1 MFNDSLF
8 ESSPMSVAVLRTSQ
22 WVVSILV
29 GVFGSLA
36 AYFGLPH
43 VIAASQ
49 TELLVAQSGLIGMAL
64 SFWALM
70 VCYVCADSRRL
81 GLDTRFWTGLTLLL
95 NFVGFFVYLIYSAS
109 RSGNSR
115 RAAVPAAYFLEA
127 VLVGALVL
135 APLIYT
141 EALPKVLMGIQVPDL
156 PLPRGVPRAAT
167 PTAKSPPRAKIDL
180 TKTPILIPE
189 HIPVITDPL
198 SLQHE
203 PPGQVLDIGLGDP
216 PPGAP
221 DGIFTRMSLGSA
233 PPPPAPRIR
242 RSRVAWIR
250 GGGVVEAAKPI
261 FAPKPEY
268 PPLAII
274 ARIQGTVR
282 LEAIINKD
290 GTIQDL
296 KVLSGH
302 PLLVKAAIDAV
313 ARWRY
318 QPTLLNGEPVEVLT
332 EIDVNFY
339 LPQ

>member
-1 MFNDSLF
+1 
-8 ESSPMSVAVLRTSQ
+8 MSAPVLRKSQ
-22 WVVSILV
+22 WVVSLLV

-36 AYFGLPH
+36 AYLDLPH
-43 VIAASQ
+43 VIAASRMDQ
-49 TELLVAQSGLIGMAL
+49 LVAQSGLIGMAL

-81 GLDTRFWTGLTLLL
+81 GLNTRFWTGLTLLL
-95 NFVGFFVYLIYSAS
+95 NFVGFFAYLIYSAS

-167 PTAKSPPRAKIDL
+167 PTAESPPRAKIDL

-189 HIPVITDPL
+189 HIPVITDPV
-198 SLQHE
+198 SFQHE
-203 PPGQVLDIGLGDP
+203 PPGQVVDIGLGDL

-221 DGIFTRMSLGSA
+221 EGVFTRMPMGSA
-233 PPPPAPRIR
+233 PPPPAALT
-242 RSRVAWIR
+242 RSARVR
-250 GGGVVEAAKPI
+250 QVKVGGVVEAAKLI

-332 EIDVNFY
+332 EIDVNFC

>member
-8 ESSPMSVAVLRTSQ
+8 ESSPMSVPVLRKNQ
-22 WVVSILV
+22 WVISLLV
-29 GVFGSLA
+29 GVLGSLA
-36 AYFGLPH
+36 AYLGLPR
-43 VIAASQ
+43 VFAAPQ

-64 SFWALM
+64 TFWALM

-81 GLDTRFWTGLTLLL
+81 GLNTRFWTGLTLLL
-95 NFVGFFVYLIYSAS
+95 NFVGFFAYLVCSAS

-141 EALPKVLMGIQVPDL
+141 EALPKVLMGIQVPDV

-180 TKTPILIPE
+180 AKTPILIPE
-189 HIPVITDPL
+189 HIPVIIDPV

-203 PPGQVLDIGLGDP
+203 PPGQVVDIGLGDL
-216 PPGAP
+216 PPGVA
-221 DGIFTRMSLGSA
+221 DGIFTGMLLGSA
-233 PPPPAPRIR
+233 PPRPAAPTRSARVR
-242 RSRVAWIR
+242 RVKV
-250 GGGVVEAAKPI
+250 GGVVEAAKLI

-296 KVLSGH
+296 KVLSGP
-302 PLLVKAAIDAV
+302 PLLVKAAIEAV

-332 EIDVNFY
+332 DIDVNFC